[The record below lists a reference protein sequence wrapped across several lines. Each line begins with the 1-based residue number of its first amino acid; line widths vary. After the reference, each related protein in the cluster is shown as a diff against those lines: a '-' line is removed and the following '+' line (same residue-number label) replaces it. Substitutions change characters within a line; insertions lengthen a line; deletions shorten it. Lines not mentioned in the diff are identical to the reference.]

1 MNDLS
6 FQIPTN
12 RINARGLI
20 RHPIRQY
27 AWFVDDI
34 DEACY
39 KWNKMLG
46 AGPFF
51 VVRHHIGEGF
61 LYRGKH
67 IEADVSYAFGQA
79 GPAHIQFIAQH
90 DDTPSIYRDMYK
102 KGENGF
108 HHVGVLV
115 PNVQEEVRRF
125 QAAGYEVACELW
137 GGDYVAYMDCR
148 KDLGCFVELHGDAP
162 VICQLFD
169 GWQKQHEEWDGV
181 TDLIRENTNN
191 REGRQ

>member
-1 MNDLS
+1 MLMDRYTLFQQAYLVNDL
-6 FQIPTN
+6 
-12 RINARGLI
+12 
-20 RHPIRQY
+20 
-27 AWFVDDI
+27 
-34 DEACY
+34 DEAIE
-39 KWNKMLG
+39 KWDRVYG
-46 AGPFF
+46 AGPF
-51 VVRHHIGEGF
+51 VVTNHHQCDKF
-61 LYRGKH
+61 MYRGTPQ
-67 IEADVSYAFGQA
+67 ESDVSYAFGYL
-79 GPAHIQFIAQH
+79 GDTMIQFIVQH

-148 KDLGCFVELHGDAP
+148 KDMGCFVELHGDAP
-162 VICQLFD
+162 VIAKLFD
-169 GWQKQHEEWDGV
+169 GWQTLHEEWDGV
-181 TDLIRENTNN
+181 TDLIRENTNH

>member
-1 MNDLS
+1 M
-6 FQIPTN
+6 PTN
-12 RINARGLI
+12 RLNAQGLI

-34 DEACY
+34 DEACR

-51 VVRHHIGEGF
+51 VVRHHIAEGF
-61 LYRGKH
+61 TYRGEP

-102 KGENGF
+102 KGESGF

-125 QAAGYEVACELW
+125 NEAGYETACELW

-148 KDLGCFVELHGDAP
+148 EDMGCFVELHGDAP
-162 VICQLFD
+162 VIQQLFD
-169 GWQKQHEEWDGV
+169 GWQTEHENWDGV
-181 TDLIRENTNN
+181 TDLIRENA
-191 REGRQ
+191 RPRK